1 MPSAGSS
8 QPDIGFVTEP
18 ARQTPVREDVDVLV
32 VGGGAAGL
40 AAAVSAVRN
49 GARVLL
55 VERYGFLGGTLT
67 NVTLGSICGMYT
79 IDGDEIMQVAGGFV
93 AELVERL
100 KKAGGAN
107 GPLRWLETASMPYDA
122 PTLRLVADEIVDEC
136 GIRVSFH
143 AAAVGVMKDGSR
155 VSGVIF
161 EDRAGRWAARART
174 VIDCTGNGDIAAHA
188 GAAFEYDPALLQA
201 PTTMFRFAGV
211 DTERASGITRAEL
224 HDRLERAVEAGLQ
237 LPRTAGG
244 MFSPRPGVMHL
255 NITRVSRDGAP
266 PDLLDSDDLAWAEM
280 EGRRQLALY
289 EQAFRRFVPGFEDC
303 YIADIG
309 AEIGIRESRRVRGD
323 YWLELND
330 VLNEARFDD
339 AIACSAW
346 PVEEHSAGR
355 ATRWVFL
362 KPGTYYQLP
371 FRIMLPRGIEGL
383 LVAGRCA
390 SASHDAHA
398 SMRVAATCMAMGEAA
413 GVAAAFASRERLALR
428 DIDVAAVQARLLEQ
442 GAFLGNH
449 ISERIL

>member
-8 QPDIGFVTEP
+8 NSRTETVFVSEP
-18 ARQTPVREDVDVLV
+18 SRQTPVREDVDVLV

-40 AAAVSAVRN
+40 AAAVSAARN
-49 GARVLL
+49 GAEVLL
-55 VERYGFLGGTLT
+55 VERCGFLGGTLT

-79 IDGDEIMQVAGGFV
+79 VDGGNNIVQVARGFV
-93 AELVERL
+93 SELVERL
-100 KKAGGAN
+100 QTAGGAN

-122 PTLRLVADEIVDEC
+122 PTLRLLADEMVAEC
-136 GIRVSFH
+136 GVRIAFH
-143 AAAVGVMKDGSR
+143 ATAVGVAKDEGR
-155 VSGVIF
+155 VSLVIF
-161 EDRAGRWAARART
+161 EDRAGRWAARAHT

-188 GAAFEYDPALLQA
+188 GAAFEYDPAILQA

-211 DTERASGITRAEL
+211 DTGRAATITRAEL
-224 HDRLERAVEAGLQ
+224 HACLERAVDAGLK

-255 NITRVSRDGAP
+255 NITRVSRDDP
-266 PDLLDSDDLAWAEM
+266 PDLMDAGDLAWAEM
-280 EGRRQLALY
+280 EGRRQLAIY
-289 EQAFRRFVPGFEDC
+289 QQAFRRFVPGFETC

-323 YWLELND
+323 YWLELDD

-346 PVEEHSAGR
+346 PVEEHAAGR

-371 FRIMLPRGIEGL
+371 FRMMLPGGVEGL

-398 SMRVAATCMAMGEAA
+398 SMRVAATCMALGEAA
-413 GVAAAFASRERLALR
+413 GVAAAFASREQIALR
-428 DIDVAAVQARLLEQ
+428 QIDIRAVQARLLEQ
-442 GAFLGNH
+442 GAFLGVPYN
-449 ISERIL
+449 